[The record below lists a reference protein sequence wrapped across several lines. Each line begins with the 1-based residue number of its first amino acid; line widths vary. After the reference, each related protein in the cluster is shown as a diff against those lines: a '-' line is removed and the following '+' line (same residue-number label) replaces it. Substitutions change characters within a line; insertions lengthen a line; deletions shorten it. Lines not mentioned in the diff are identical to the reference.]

1 MQVTSARQDAQPDP
15 VSDSVAGAVDGPG
28 LNRPLAVLAA
38 ITFFMENLDGTIIA
52 TAAPA
57 IARDLGTQPVA
68 INAAMTSY
76 LITLAV
82 GIPVS
87 GWLTDRF
94 GARRIFMLAIAI
106 FTISSALCAISP
118 DLAVLCLVRIVQG
131 IGGSMMVPVGRL
143 VVLRNT
149 SKRNLLAATA
159 YLTWPALL
167 APVIAPTLGGW
178 LASYASWHWIFLINI
193 PIGIGCFIAAWVLV
207 TDPPVPSVGKLDWVG
222 FVLCGGSLAA
232 LLLGL
237 EQIGGS
243 DRSTNWLLTAAL
255 LVLAAVL
262 GVACWRG
269 LRRREHP
276 LLDLSAMRVRTFR
289 VVNASGMVYRLV
301 ISAAP
306 FLLPLMFQLGYGW
319 SAARAGLMV
328 MALFAGNVLIKPAT
342 SPLIRRFGF
351 RTVVVGSSLLGGIVF
366 AGCAMLTPTSPVWVI
381 IVLLF
386 ASGMFRSI
394 GFSGYNS
401 LQFADIP
408 VPQMAEANT
417 LSSTVGQIAV
427 GLGVAFGALALR
439 GADGILA
446 VTHPHLGPDAPY
458 RIAFAILA
466 VVMLYPVLEAGF
478 GLHRRSG
485 AEVATGH

>member
-1 MQVTSARQDAQPDP
+1 MRVTSARQDAPA
-15 VSDSVAGAVDGPG
+15 SAASGAGGNAGTDLG

-106 FTISSALCAISP
+106 FTISSALCAMSP
-118 DLAVLCLVRIVQG
+118 NLAVLCLVRIVQG

-149 SKRNLLAATA
+149 SKANLLAATA

-193 PIGIGCFIAAWVLV
+193 PIGIGCFIAAWILV
-207 TDPPVPSVGKLDWVG
+207 TDPPVPTVPKLDWIG
-222 FVLCGGSLAA
+222 FLLCGGSLAA

-243 DRSTNWLLTAAL
+243 DRSTNWVLTAAL
-255 LVLAAVL
+255 LVLSVVL
-262 GVACWRG
+262 GIAFWRG

-276 LLDLSAMRVRTFR
+276 LLDLTAMRVRTFR
-289 VVNASGMVYRLV
+289 VVNASGMVYRMV

-351 RTVVVGSSLLGGIVF
+351 KTVVVGSSLLGGVVF
-366 AGCAMLTPTSPVWVI
+366 AGCAMLTPDSPVWVI

-408 VPQMAEANT
+408 VPQMSEANT
-417 LSSTVGQIAV
+417 LSSTIGQIAA

-446 VTHPHLGPDAPY
+446 VHHPQLGSDAPY
-458 RIAFAILA
+458 RVAFAILA
-466 VVMLYPVLEAGF
+466 VVMLYPVLEGGF

>member
-1 MQVTSARQDAQPDP
+1 MTSARQDAP
-15 VSDSVAGAVDGPG
+15 SDASWGPQGGPG

-57 IARDLGTQPVA
+57 IASDLGTQAVA

-76 LITLAV
+76 LVTLAV

-94 GARRIFMLAIAI
+94 GARRIFMTAIAI
-106 FTISSALCAISP
+106 FTVSSAFCAMSP
-118 DLAVLCLVRIVQG
+118 DLAVLCLLRIVQG

-167 APVIAPTLGGW
+167 APVIAPALGGW

-193 PIGIGCFIAAWVLV
+193 PIGIGCFIAAAVLV
-207 TDPPVPSVGKLDWVG
+207 TDGPSATVPRLDWIG

-243 DRSTNWLLTAAL
+243 DRGTNWPLTAGL
-255 LVLAAVL
+255 LAVAVVL
-262 GVACWRG
+262 GAACWHG
-269 LRRREHP
+269 LRRRTDP
-276 LLDLSAMRVRTFR
+276 LLDLGAMRVRTFR

-306 FLLPLMFQLGYGW
+306 FLLPLMFQIGYGW
-319 SAARAGLMV
+319 SAAHAGLLV

-351 RTVVVGSSLLGGIVF
+351 KTVVVGSALCGGLIF
-366 AGCAMLTPTSPVWVI
+366 AACGTLTPHSPVGL
-381 IVLLF
+381 IVLVLF
-386 ASGMFRSI
+386 GSGVFRSI

-408 VPQMAEANT
+408 AARMSEANT
-417 LSSTVGQIAV
+417 LSSTIGQIAA

-439 GADGILA
+439 AADGVLA
-446 VTHPHLGPDAPY
+446 VTHPHVGPDAPF
-458 RIAFAILA
+458 RIAFLILA
-466 VVMLYPVLEAGF
+466 VIMLYPVLEAGF

-485 AEVATGH
+485 SEVAAGR